1 MSNVLIVED
10 DLQICEILEFYLM
23 QSSGYCVTVA
33 HSAEES
39 LKVIEQNSFEIILLD
54 IMLPGMD
61 GIKLCEK
68 LREHVFCPI
77 IFISCL
83 NDDDTVVRAMN
94 MGGDDYIIK
103 PFRAPVLL
111 ARIDA
116 CLRRSRMQYR
126 GSNAVTV
133 RDIVLDPSSHAVKKH
148 GGTITLSPT
157 EYQILDFLMR
167 NCGRFVSFDEIYEAV
182 WQKPSL
188 GDVRTLFVHIR
199 NLRKKIEDDPAN
211 PYYIKTHLRDGYI
224 FAAK

>member
-1 MSNVLIVED
+1 MNHVLIVED
-10 DLQICEILEFYLM
+10 DLQICEILGFYLS
-23 QSSGYCVTVA
+23 QDSGYCVTVV

-39 LKVIEQNSFEIILLD
+39 LAEIHKGAYDIILLD
-54 IMLPGMD
+54 IMLPGMN
-61 GIKLCEK
+61 GITLCQQ
-68 LREHVFCPI
+68 LRQHVFCPI

-116 CLRRSRMQYR
+116 CLRRSRMQYA
-126 GSNAVTV
+126 GNSPVTV
-133 RDIVLDPSSHAVKKH
+133 RDIVLEPASHAVKKR
-148 GGTITLSPT
+148 GEPIVLSPT
-157 EYQILDFLMR
+157 EYQILSFLMR
-167 NCGRFVSFDEIYEAV
+167 NNGRFVSFEEVYEAV
-182 WQKPSL
+182 WQRPSL

-199 NLRKKIEDDPAN
+199 NLRKKIEDDAKN
-211 PYYIKTHLRDGYI
+211 PYYIQTHLRDGYI

>member
-1 MSNVLIVED
+1 MNNVLIVED
-10 DLQICEILEFYLM
+10 DLQICEILEFYLS
-23 QSSGYCVTVA
+23 QSSGYCVMVA
-33 HSAEES
+33 HSAEEA
-39 LKVIEQNSFEIILLD
+39 LEKIQKGSFEIILLD

-61 GIKLCEK
+61 GIALCEK
-68 LREHVFCPI
+68 LRRHVFCPI

-116 CLRRSRMQYR
+116 CLRRSRMQYA
-126 GSNAVTV
+126 GNSEIAV
-133 RDIVLDPSSHAVKKH
+133 RDIVLDPASHAVKKC
-148 GGTITLSPT
+148 GLTITLSPT
-157 EYQILDFLMR
+157 EYQILNFLMR
-167 NCGRFVSFDEIYEAV
+167 NGGRFVSFDEIYEAV

-224 FAAK
+224 FASK

>member
-1 MSNVLIVED
+1 MNHVLIVED
-10 DLQICEILEFYLM
+10 DLQICEVLVFYLQ
-23 QSSGYCVTVA
+23 QSSGFYVTVA

-39 LKVIEQNSFEIILLD
+39 LEIIQKETYDIILLD

-61 GIKLCEK
+61 GIILCEK
-68 LREHVFCPI
+68 LRQSVFCPI

-116 CLRRSRMQYR
+116 CLRRSRMQYV
-126 GSNAVTV
+126 GNSVIAV
-133 RDIVLDPSSHAVKKH
+133 RDLVLDPASHTVNKC
-148 GGTITLSPT
+148 GRTIMLSPT
-157 EYQILDFLMR
+157 EYQILNFLMR
-167 NCGRFVSFDEIYEAV
+167 NSGRFISFDEIYGAV

-211 PYYIKTHLRDGYI
+211 PYYIQTHLRDGYI
-224 FAAK
+224 FAEK